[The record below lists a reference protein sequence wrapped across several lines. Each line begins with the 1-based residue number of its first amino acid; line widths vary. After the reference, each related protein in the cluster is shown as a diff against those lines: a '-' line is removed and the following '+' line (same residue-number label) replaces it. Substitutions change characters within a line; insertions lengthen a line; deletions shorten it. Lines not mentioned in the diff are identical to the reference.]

1 MCSFVRSVLA
11 DNPAEDRNLN
21 VAAYLLLAFGNAR
34 GMYAWTFTQIMSS
47 SHKYCFFYIYS
58 YSPLSCVWYV

>member
-21 VAAYLLLAFGNAR
+21 VAAYLLLAFGDAR
-34 GMYAWTFTQIMSS
+34 GILHSVHNYCCLLYVYALFAVIHNDGAHSLHRWS
-47 SHKYCFFYIYS
+47 
-58 YSPLSCVWYV
+58 